1 MTPLQF
7 ATQLLRIMNLPV
19 TVNNVKALVA
29 WQALEGGHYANKA
42 RYNPLNTTQKMAG
55 SIGSFGVGIQSYN
68 SWSTGLAA
76 TAKTLSYGAY
86 RNIVLSLA
94 NDYPPD
100 VTLQY
105 VQESPWGTKNVYST
119 ASALYTKWANTK
131 DPYPW
136 WKFWR

>member
-1 MTPLQF
+1 
-7 ATQLLRIMNLPV
+7 MNLPV

-29 WQALEGGHYANKA
+29 WIGLEAGHYNNKA
-42 RYNPLNTTQKMAG
+42 RYNPLNTTQKMG
-55 SIGSFGVGIQSYN
+55 TKSTGSFGVGIQSYN

-100 VTLQY
+100 VTLAY
-105 VQESPWGTKNVYST
+105 IDASPWGTKNFIPGTVNS
-119 ASALYTKWANTK
+119 LYAKWANAR

-136 WKFWR
+136 WAFWR